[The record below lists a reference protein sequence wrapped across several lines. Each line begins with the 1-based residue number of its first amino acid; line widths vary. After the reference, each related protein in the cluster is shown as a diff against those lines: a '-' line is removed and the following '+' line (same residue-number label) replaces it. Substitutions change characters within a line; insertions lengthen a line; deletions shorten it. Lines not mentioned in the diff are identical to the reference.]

1 MDDRVQARAGAVT
14 HVWAH
19 MWARRGTHRSNLD
32 GRIGPAAFMRF
43 FIGSDSCNLGEST
56 SHCETILS
64 YVASTIDRTCEIF
77 DGRHSRVG
85 LDRVG
90 PVARPRALSP
100 SDPSRVPSPEP
111 RAPSP
116 RVGCIHRARPII
128 AMIARYHPYPAR
140 ATSIIISAATLVM
153 RGFGPAWVIRGD
165 ILTPGT
171 GSSSTPGRSQTSL
184 NGTVTLLARCI
195 DAALMS
201 FAIFNVLRELVST
214 MMS

>member
-1 MDDRVQARAGAVT
+1 MT

-90 PVARPRALSP
+90 PVARPRALS
-100 SDPSRVPSPEP
+100 DPLGPEPSPEP

-116 RVGCIHRARPII
+116 EPQGGV
-128 AMIARYHPYPAR
+128 Y
-140 ATSIIISAATLVM
+140 S
-153 RGFGPAWVIRGD
+153 
-165 ILTPGT
+165 PGT
-171 GSSSTPGRSQTSL
+171 ANHRDDSPLSPISSEGYVHHHLRCNPRYEGFRSRLGNPWRYPHTRDRQLLDTRSQPDITERYGDVTRSL
-184 NGTVTLLARCI
+184 H
-195 DAALMS
+195 
-201 FAIFNVLRELVST
+201 
-214 MMS
+214 